1 MLHKLLGAGSFHKV
15 PGHIVHGLKVTLSI
29 LGGLVP
35 QALSGGGQVLA
46 HLLLDLVEL
55 LGAVGEL
62 DGAADGEHVVHQINT
77 EQERRRR
84 NSVGVAHPEQ
94 PCHHRRIHHM
104 AQQYAG
110 QAEQDTVEQAD
121 PPVDLNFFL
130 AVIPPAHVK
139 ELFHKP
145 TGEILQGSGKHHA
158 AQEGENGV
166 FEAPM

>member
-1 MLHKLLGAGSFHKV
+1 
-15 PGHIVHGLKVTLSI
+15 
-29 LGGLVP
+29 
-35 QALSGGGQVLA
+35 
-46 HLLLDLVEL
+46 
-55 LGAVGEL
+55 
-62 DGAADGEHVVHQINT
+62 
-77 EQERRRR
+77 
-84 NSVGVAHPEQ
+84 
-94 PCHHRRIHHM
+94 M

-145 TGEILQGSGKHHA
+145 TGEVFQRGGKNHA
-158 AQEGENGV
+158 AQEGENGI